1 MQESAT
7 QNPETIWDGA
17 MALDLLRST
26 ERSLPLE
33 VRPEHITSD
42 LAGWLKDRRSELS
55 AWEKAKAESALHEL
69 ERLVGSI
76 KTRLSAKAG
85 EIGSRRIAIVHED

>member
-1 MQESAT
+1 MPLEILRKNEELFQRHSAR
-7 QNPETIWDGA
+7 GC
-17 MALDLLRST
+17 ALDAVPDHAKRDLSSWLA
-26 ERSLPLE
+26 ER
-33 VRPEHITSD
+33 R
-42 LAGWLKDRRSELS
+42 GELS